1 MRGEAGNLQ
10 TQPSAAV
17 TRRFGAAGASQRP
30 LARATPPDGRMSPV
44 RSAVARRADRRHGAG
59 GPGPRWVVVLLAIVA
74 AGFGDRPP
82 DARAASA
89 AGPFSFLATP
99 TDQLGVPG
107 LFAASEVTP
116 EGDLYTGYG
125 ELTFELGS
133 PLQLYDQPLRQLEDG
148 RLPIIDSTVEHGG
161 VAYSLAMLATP
172 VDGVSVD
179 LVRVVMRNVT
189 SRPQTAIWAAGMRRS
204 GGARVSATGAPDF
217 RYLAPSGT
225 ENGLYAQP
233 GAALP
238 PSRTWRVA
246 GNAIV
251 SDGQAYAF
259 LPGSTAGR
267 TVRVRQACP
276 ARTEICALA
285 SYARRLRPGQQTTL
299 DFAMPA
305 VPVPAHGAPAG
316 RIAALHYPAVHAA
329 ARATWAKM
337 LGPAMRVH
345 LPEAAVEN
353 AYYASL
359 TEILT
364 SRYKLPADTPGGIGG
379 FWVQTVND
387 LQYHAFWLRDGA
399 IMTNALDL
407 AGLPSVAAEDLAFFP
422 VWRAPNGL
430 YESRLGQFDG
440 MGEALWAIGRHAEL
454 TGDTEFA
461 REQIPGMAQ
470 SVRWLAQ
477 QIASDPLGL
486 MPISSPGDNEQ
497 TTGHLAGDDFWA
509 VAGMDAAVRLAQI
522 AGSPPEAAGWPA
534 LDAKLRANVARA
546 TRAAAAH
553 NGGAVPP
560 ALDHG
565 GGLDWGNWW
574 VAYPDGPLGLYDP
587 IVTATIKR
595 ADATNREGIATYDHG
610 RLLHDYLGFRIFETQ
625 LERGEQAP
633 VIDGLYSELAHSTAT
648 SGGFETDITP
658 GGKRSSASNLSPHG
672 TYSAELV
679 TLIRNMLV
687 RDDGQRIYLLSA
699 LPGDWLTPG
708 AVTAVTRAPT
718 TLGPVTV
725 RLQAHTGGATL
736 TWSAPPTTDPVWPV
750 PYGVSDF
757 HASAGTLSGQM
768 LTLPASSGTLRVTWK
783 VRKSTTLAATVAA
796 LRNDYKSHGTPFPA
810 G

>member
-1 MRGEAGNLQ
+1 
-10 TQPSAAV
+10 V
-17 TRRFGAAGASQRP
+17 I
-30 LARATPPDGRMSPV
+30 
-44 RSAVARRADRRHGAG
+44 
-59 GPGPRWVVVLLAIVA
+59 VVLVFVA
-74 AGFGDRPP
+74 AGLGDRLP
-82 DARAASA
+82 DALAAT
-89 AGPFSFLATP
+89 AGESFSFLATP

-133 PLQLYDQPLRQLEDG
+133 PLRLYDQPLRRLEDG
-148 RLPIIDSTVEHGG
+148 RLPVIDSTVEHAG
-161 VAYSLAMLATP
+161 VTYSLAMLATP
-172 VDGVSVD
+172 VHGVSVD
-179 LVRVVMRNVT
+179 VVRVVMRDVT
-189 SRPQTAIWAAGMRRS
+189 SRPRTAVWAVGMRRS
-204 GGARVSATGAPDF
+204 GGARLTAAGAPDF

-225 ENGLYAQP
+225 ENGLYAQA

-238 PSRTWRVA
+238 SDRTWRVA
-246 GNAIV
+246 GDAIL
-251 SDGQAYAF
+251 SNGQAYAF
-259 LPGSTAGR
+259 LPASTAGR
-267 TVRVRQACP
+267 SVGVRQACR
-276 ARTEICALA
+276 ARTEVCARV
-285 SYARRLRPGQQTTL
+285 SYARTLRPGQRATL

-305 VPVPAHGAPAG
+305 VPVTVGGALAA
-316 RIAALHYPAVHAA
+316 RIASLRYSTAHAA
-329 ARATWAKM
+329 VVAAWKAV
-337 LGPAMRVH
+337 LAPAMRIHV
-345 LPEAAVEN
+345 PEQGVEN

-364 SRYKLPADTPGGIGG
+364 SRYRLPDDTPGGIGG

-407 AGLPSVAAEDLAFFP
+407 AGLNSVAAEDLAFFP
-422 VWRAPNGL
+422 VWRAPDGL
-430 YESRLGQFDG
+430 YESRVGQFDG

-454 TGDTEFA
+454 TGDTAFA
-461 REQIPGMAQ
+461 RAQIPGMVQ

-486 MPISSPGDNEQ
+486 MPISTPGDNEQ

-522 AGSPPEAAGWPA
+522 AGSPPATAGWPA
-534 LDAKLRANVARA
+534 LDAELRANVARA
-546 TRAAAAH
+546 TRAAAARDA
-553 NGGAVPP
+553 GAVPP
-560 ALDHG
+560 ALDRA

-595 ADATNREGIATYDHG
+595 ADATMREGIATYDHG

-625 LERGEQAP
+625 LERGAQAP
-633 VIDGLYSELAHSTAT
+633 VINGLYSELAHSTGT
-648 SGGFETDITP
+648 GGGFETNIAP

-687 RDDGQRIYLLSA
+687 RDDGQRISLLSA
-699 LPGDWLTPG
+699 LPGDWLKPG

-725 RLQAHTGGATL
+725 RLHAYAGGATL
-736 TWSAPPTTDPVWPV
+736 TWSAPQTTDPVWPV
-750 PYGVSDF
+750 PDGVSDF
-757 HASAGTLSGQM
+757 HASTGTLSGRI
-768 LTLPASSGTLRVTWK
+768 LTLPSARGTLRVTWQLHHGSASLA
-783 VRKSTTLAATVAA
+783 STIAS
-796 LRNDYKSHGTPFPA
+796 LRNDYRSRGTPFPA